1 MGIDISW
8 VFSGIGTTIL
18 GLIVGAIGGG
28 AIGYKIGINKNVT
41 KQVQKSKSGGNQV
54 QIGTQN
60 IKK

>member
-18 GLIVGAIGGG
+18 SLIVGAIGGG

-41 KQVQKSKSGGNQV
+41 KQVQKSKSSGNQV